1 MCIDRQLMDGIDQ
14 DIARKGMIKR
24 VSKITNMTRNQTKSL
39 ICAAAFLA
47 LTTAAN
53 AQAIDSSGQ
62 KFIPKGHS
70 YDSSNRGLPTLNSY
84 EDQTNNR
91 ADVFET
97 EIYKARRDRAYW
109 DTWVNSTHG
118 TYLDGQPRLAPDY

>member
-1 MCIDRQLMDGIDQ
+1 MGKAGQ
-14 DIARKGMIKR
+14 
-24 VSKITNMTRNQTKSL
+24 MTTIVKT
-39 ICAAAFLA
+39 AFLSA
-47 LTTAAN
+47 VLVAGTAGLAH
-53 AQAIDSSGQ
+53 AQAIDSIGDR
-62 KFIPKGHS
+62 FIPKGHS
-70 YDSSNRGLPTLNSY
+70 YDSSNRGLPSLNSY
-84 EDQTNNR
+84 EDQTNSR

>member
-1 MCIDRQLMDGIDQ
+1 MTFKLPQLFIGAASVLM
-14 DIARKGMIKR
+14 MI
-24 VSKITNMTRNQTKSL
+24 
-39 ICAAAFLA
+39 
-47 LTTAAN
+47 TAAD
-53 AQAIDSSGQ
+53 AQAIDSTGQ
-62 KFIPKGHS
+62 RFIPKGHS

-118 TYLDGQPRLAPDY
+118 TYLDGQPRLVPDY